1 MMPKRAVRLDSGPIP
16 LAEDIDAEWTQDRI
30 DIRRITTDYPK
41 HKNAGEYMI
50 DFSCI
55 QNPALKALLKR
66 YFRARASTW
75 SGQSMVG
82 ALSTLKPVILELE
95 RRYPGFDSF
104 ASLTRDML
112 EPVLA
117 MTGWTDSMER
127 YHEVTLERRHR
138 VAIYLKG
145 MFTYMQRHQWPEAPQ
160 QQVPIVGPDG
170 QIFWF
175 RAHEIR
181 HTVGTDM
188 INNGMGLAD
197 VMTYLDHRS
206 PEMTRN
212 YTLIYDETLKHKFK
226 ELVLSGRVVG
236 GLVLHALRE
245 QIASG
250 DESELDW
257 VVANLRKL
265 SLPWGQC
272 LHHAKA
278 SKCPYGQ
285 NMCFTKD
292 NGPCH
297 KLVTTAL
304 ACPSDC
310 RDPRG
315 SPKKQTACRRKRL
328 GAVRQ

>member
-66 YFRARASTW
+66 YFRARAGTW

-117 MTGWTDSMER
+117 MRGWTDSMER

-188 INNGMGLAD
+188 INNGMGLA
-197 VMTYLDHRS
+197 
-206 PEMTRN
+206 
-212 YTLIYDETLKHKFK
+212 
-226 ELVLSGRVVG
+226 
-236 GLVLHALRE
+236 LHALRE